1 MSGAELRE
9 THVGIVVLIGDR
21 AYKMKKPV
29 RTGFLDFSTLEL
41 RREALR
47 RELELNRRLSPDV
60 YLGISDVSA
69 ARPDGEPAE
78 VAEHLLVMR
87 RMPADRRLATLLA
100 TGEDISGP
108 LRDLARLVARFH
120 AGAERGPAVNAQ
132 GTREALRNRWQDN
145 VVETRAILGAPLDD
159 AAIEH
164 IERLAMRFVD
174 GRGPLFD
181 RRIADDRIVDGHGDL
196 IADDV
201 FLLDDGPRVL
211 DCLEFDDRLRYLDAL
226 DDVAFLA
233 MDLERLG
240 APHRAAEFLD
250 AYVAFSG
257 DPAPS
262 ALRHHYTAYR
272 AFVRAKV
279 ACLRH
284 AQGDAAAAAAAVE
297 YAEVARRHLE
307 RGAVRLALVGGLPGT
322 GKTTVA
328 GGLADRFGAVVL
340 SSDRIRKE
348 LAGIDPTARAGAAY
362 REGLYRAEHT
372 EALYRELLDRA
383 GELLARGESVI
394 LDASW
399 TSALHRQ
406 EAEKLAKDTHSELI
420 QLECRTSTEVAA
432 QRLRSRPVGSSDATA
447 QIAAQMA
454 VAADEWPDAVILS
467 TSGTVEESLRHATSV
482 WQAATHEGFDRQAT
496 GERRGG
502 ASLHSGNGT

>member
-9 THVGIVVLIGDR
+9 THVGIVMLIGDR

-41 RREALR
+41 RREVLR

-69 ARPDGEPAE
+69 PRPDGAPAD

-87 RMPADRRLATLLA
+87 RMPADRRLATLLT
-100 TGEDISGP
+100 TGADLSGP
-108 LRDLARLVARFH
+108 LRELARLMARFH
-120 AGAERGPAVNAQ
+120 AGAARGPAVNAEGSQ
-132 GTREALRNRWQDN
+132 DALRERWRDN
-145 VVETRAILGAPLDD
+145 IAETRAIPGAPLDD
-159 AAIEH
+159 TAIDV
-164 IERLAMRFVD
+164 IERLSMRFID
-174 GRGPLFD
+174 GRGPLFAH
-181 RRIADDRIVDGHGDL
+181 RIADDRIVDGHGDL

-201 FLLDDGPRVL
+201 FFLDDGPRVL
-211 DCLEFDDRLRYLDAL
+211 DCLEFDDRLRYVDAL

-240 APHRAAEFLD
+240 APDRAAEFLV
-250 AYVAFSG
+250 AYTAFSG

-272 AFVRAKV
+272 AFVRTKV

-284 AQGDAAAAAAAVE
+284 GQGDSAAAQTALE

-322 GKTTVA
+322 GKTTIA

-348 LAGIDPTARAGAAY
+348 LAGINPTARAGAAY
-362 REGLYRAEHT
+362 REGLYSAEHT

-383 GELLARGESVI
+383 GELLSRGESVI

-406 EAEKLAKDTHSELI
+406 EAEKLAKHTHSELI
-420 QLECRTSTEVAA
+420 QLECRTSTETAV
-432 QRLRSRPVGSSDATA
+432 QRLRTRPVGSSDATA
-447 QIAAQMA
+447 EIAAAMA
-454 VAADEWPDAVILS
+454 AADEWSDAMIVD
-467 TSGTVEESLRHATSV
+467 TSGPVEESLRHAAPA
-482 WQAATHEGFDRQAT
+482 WQALSWPP
-496 GERRGG
+496 RRHPRPHCP
-502 ASLHSGNGT
+502 SRTNLW